1 MNLLGGLIPILLFL
15 TSITV
20 VAELA
25 TEAGV
30 FTLLATRLARLAR
43 GKILWLY
50 VIVAL
55 AASVI
60 TIFLGLDAT
69 AVLFTPVVIILAR
82 RVQAPLYPFILLP
95 LLFSNLASLLLP
107 VSNLT
112 NLLSQYKFHLHNSAY
127 LHLSYRS
134 SIAAIATTLI
144 ILLFV
149 FQKSLRGTY
158 VLASQPKFFD
168 PIFTII
174 TSSACAL
181 FALLILLDISA
192 TNSSIIAAGI
202 ATFGALIRDRSK
214 LRFRLIPFRLL
225 LLVTA
230 LFAGVDLLNHYS
242 FGHLL
247 AHATSTTIGTILWS
261 GLVANLINNLP
272 AYLIFETAATPHNLL
287 YLLIG
292 VNIGSIILPWG
303 SLATLLWAQR
313 CKAAGVKVEWRKT
326 ILISGCI
333 AVVVLPLAALSVR
346 Y

>member
-1 MNLLGGLIPILLFL
+1 MGRLIPILLFL

-134 SIAAIATTLI
+134 SVAAIAST
-144 ILLFV
+144 
-149 FQKSLRGTY
+149 
-158 VLASQPKFFD
+158 
-168 PIFTII
+168 
-174 TSSACAL
+174 
-181 FALLILLDISA
+181 
-192 TNSSIIAAGI
+192 IAAGI

-230 LFAGVDLLNHYS
+230 LFAGVDLLNHYG

-292 VNIGSIILPWG
+292 VNFGSIILPWG

-326 ILISGCI
+326 ILISALI
-333 AVVVLPLAALSVR
+333 DAAVLPLATISI
-346 Y
+346 

>member
-1 MNLLGGLIPILLFL
+1 MNLLGRLIPILIFL
-15 TSITV
+15 TCITV

-25 TEAGV
+25 TEAGI
-30 FTLLATRLARLAR
+30 FALLATRLGRLAR
-43 GKILWLY
+43 GRILWLY

-82 RVQAPLYPFILLP
+82 RVAAPLYPFILLP

-112 NLLSQYKFHLHNSAY
+112 NLLSQYKFHLHNFAY
-127 LHLSYRS
+127 MHLSYRS

-149 FQKSLRGTY
+149 YQNSLRGTY
-158 VLASQPKFFD
+158 VLASQPRFFD

-174 TSSACAL
+174 TFIACVS

-192 TNSSIIAAGI
+192 TYSSIISAGI
-202 ATFGALIRDRSK
+202 ATSGALIRDRSK
-214 LRFRLIPFRLL
+214 LKFRLIPFRLL

-230 LFAGVDLLNHYS
+230 LFAGVDLLNHYG

-247 AHATSTTIGTILWS
+247 AYATRTSIGTLLWS
-261 GLVANLINNLP
+261 GLAANLINNLP
-272 AYLIFETAATPHNLL
+272 AYLIFETAATPHNLP

-292 VNIGSIILPWG
+292 VNFGSIILPWG

-326 ILISGCI
+326 ILISALI
-333 AVVVLPLAALSVR
+333 AAAVLPLATISI
-346 Y
+346 